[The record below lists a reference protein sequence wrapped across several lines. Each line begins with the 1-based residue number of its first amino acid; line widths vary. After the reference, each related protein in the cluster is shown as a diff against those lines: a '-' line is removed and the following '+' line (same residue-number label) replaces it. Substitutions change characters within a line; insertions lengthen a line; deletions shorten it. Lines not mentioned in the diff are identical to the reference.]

1 MTPRV
6 ATYPT
11 IELTAGAAFHDR
23 VTVTNPDTGLPVDL
37 TGYVF
42 KYQFR
47 AGRPPTSALLCEL
60 GVTSGAT
67 IDLSEIALGVISW
80 VVAGSLTATF
90 PDRVWHDLRVGDPPA
105 ANLRAFW
112 WRGEITM
119 IPGVTDLV

>member
-1 MTPRV
+1 VTPRV

-11 IELTAGAAFHDR
+11 IELTQGAAFSER
-23 VTVTNPDTGLPVDL
+23 LTVVDPDTGLPVPL

-47 AGRPPTSALLCEL
+47 VGRLPTSALLCEL
-60 GVTSGAT
+60 GVTAGAT
-67 IDLSEIALGVISW
+67 IDLSEIAVGVISW

-90 PDRVWHDLRVGDPPA
+90 VGSVWHDLRADSPA
-105 ANLRAFW
+105 GGGRAFW

-119 IPGVTDLV
+119 ISGVTDLV

>member
-1 MTPRV
+1 MTPKV

-11 IELTAGAAFHDR
+11 VELTTGAAFHDR
-23 VTVTNPDTGLPVDL
+23 VTVVDPDTGLPVDL

-47 AGRPPTSALLCEL
+47 AGRLPTSALLCEL
-60 GVTSGAT
+60 GVTAGAT

-80 VVAGSLTATF
+80 VVLGSLTSAF
-90 PDRVWHDLRVGDPPA
+90 PDSVWHDLRADPPA

>member
-11 IELTAGAAFHDR
+11 IELTEGAAFFDR
-23 VTVTNPDTGLPVDL
+23 VTVVDPDTNLPVNL

-47 AGRPPTSALLCEL
+47 AGRLPTSTLLCQL
-60 GVTSGAT
+60 GVTAGAT
-67 IDLSEIALGVISW
+67 IDLSEVAVGVISW
-80 VVAGSLTATF
+80 VVLGAVTTTF
-90 PDRVWHDLRVGDPPA
+90 TGTVWHDLRADPPVG
-105 ANLRAFW
+105 NLRAFW